1 MNIDK
6 LKKISLFMVM
16 ILFVIPCL
24 VFAEEENENPG
35 GSTPTPTP
43 SAEPLPS
50 PTPSESPVVIDSI
63 SLKDSLILVEG
74 EKETLTVTIT
84 PSDATDKTIT
94 WSSNNEKVAT
104 VSQKG
109 VVTALKEGT
118 ATIIAKSSND
128 KEANCVVTVTKK
140 TVVEKSND
148 NSLKSLAVTNGTLD
162 KSFDNNTLKY
172 TVTVDKSVKELEFD
186 FKFNH
191 SGAKY
196 YISNNNSIISGQ
208 IVKFDAIAEDGTKK
222 TYEFTVKKEEANLNL
237 KSLKIKGY
245 ALNETFSPTKL
256 EYTTSI
262 PYEAVDVTIETA
274 PEDSDAKV
282 KITGATGLM
291 VGDNT
296 VIITVSDS
304 SGNERQ
310 YKIIVT
316 RLREDEREIT
326 GNSSKYTSTT
336 SDGLTTTNNSAGSN
350 SNGSKYILRYVFV
363 TIGCVLLF
371 AIGGIGIYFYI
382 ITSTKTKKKKDKGKR
397 KVTPIEDKE
406 IKEESPLVETNDTT
420 RKTTSIMPGDLEAT
434 REFRPDDIVKENK
447 KKNEK
452 VRKDVEE
459 LLDD

>member
-24 VFAEEENENPG
+24 VFAEDENENSG

-43 SAEPLPS
+43 SAEP
-50 PTPSESPVVIDSI
+50 TPSGTPGESIVTIDSI
-63 SLKDSLILVEG
+63 SLKDTLILVEG
-74 EKETLTVTIT
+74 EKETLKVTIT
-84 PSDATDKTIT
+84 PDDATDKTIT

-109 VVTALKEGT
+109 VVTAIKEGT

-148 NSLKSLAVTNGTLD
+148 NSLKYLKVANGTLD
-162 KSFDNNTLKY
+162 KDFNNNTLKY

-222 TYEFTVKKEEANLNL
+222 TYEFTVKKEESNLNL

-245 ALNETFSPTKL
+245 ALNETFDSTKL
-256 EYTTSI
+256 EYTARI
-262 PYEAVDVTIETA
+262 PYEAVDVTVETA
-274 PEDSDAKV
+274 PEDSEAKV

-296 VIITVSDS
+296 VTITVSDS
-304 SGNERQ
+304 SGNEKK

-326 GNSSKYTSTT
+326 GNSSKYTSVT
-336 SDGLTTTNNSAGSN
+336 SDGISTTSNVKNSN
-350 SNGSKYILRYVFV
+350 SNGNKYILRYVFV
-363 TIGCVLLF
+363 TIGSILLL
-371 AIGGIGIYFYI
+371 AIGGIGIYFYV
-382 ITSTKTKKKKDKGKR
+382 ITSTKSKRKKDKK
-397 KVTPIEDKE
+397 KTNNKE
-406 IKEESPLVETNDTT
+406 IKDTEEEGPLVETDNTT
-420 RKTTSIMPGDLEAT
+420 NRKTTSIMPGDLEAT
-434 REFRPDDIVKENK
+434 REFRPDDIVSEDK
-447 KKNEK
+447 KKNDK